1 MSRRPALFASALG
14 LTCVL
19 ASLNSLPAAAQQYT
33 GTFTVPNQSGG
44 VMTVSLQET
53 GGGVVAGRL
62 SSNGVEYAMEGRI
75 EEGTLAGL
83 MQGVEGVL
91 YFAAERW
98 EDELWLELYGVDG
111 NGQPNYEDYTEIDL
125 TIASTTAQG
134 GGSSPSVAAQG
145 QRSEGGL
152 PASTG
157 AATASERVDAQQS
170 NTGRP
175 LAPGFTEDHPQV
187 REWVTFLA
195 GKKLTRMSS
204 YSSGTAGGYNARTDV
219 YLCSDRSY
227 ALRDESSVSVDVGGA
242 FGNNGGVAGEQGRWY
257 VITNGQV
264 IGLILESATGEVSE
278 FRMDYQNQETYANGE
293 RVYVTP
299 AEVCR

>member
-134 GGSSPSVAAQG
+134 EGRARRSLHRVSGRKGDSPPPLARPQPPNESMHSNRTRVGRSLRVLPRITRRFVSGSHS
-145 QRSEGGL
+145 L
-152 PASTG
+152 PA
-157 AATASERVDAQQS
+157 R
-170 NTGRP
+170 
-175 LAPGFTEDHPQV
+175 
-187 REWVTFLA
+187 
-195 GKKLTRMSS
+195 SS
-204 YSSGTAGGYNARTDV
+204 RG
-219 YLCSDRSY
+219 
-227 ALRDESSVSVDVGGA
+227 
-242 FGNNGGVAGEQGRWY
+242 
-257 VITNGQV
+257 
-264 IGLILESATGEVSE
+264 
-278 FRMDYQNQETYANGE
+278 
-293 RVYVTP
+293 
-299 AEVCR
+299 